1 MLGKG
6 LVKKRQSCLL
16 LLSLHNSFLKM
27 KFKDNITFISVKY
40 FHLKKLKR
48 LYLMGDNDKL

>member
-6 LVKKRQSCLL
+6 VVQKRQSCLL
-16 LLSLHNSFLKM
+16 LLSLHNSFSKM
-27 KFKDNITFISVKY
+27 KFKDNITFIFVKY

-48 LYLMGDNDKL
+48 PYLMGDNDKL

>member
-6 LVKKRQSCLL
+6 VVQKRKSCLL

-27 KFKDNITFISVKY
+27 KFKDNITFIFVKY

-48 LYLMGDNDKL
+48 LYLMGNNDKL